1 MPTVLSALRTAGFL
15 SKGVLKM
22 NDILFGNNNGIVI
35 KRLSNRCFKAGRSRN
50 IIAIIAMI
58 LTTIL
63 FTTIFTLGSG
73 LMDTVHDQNIRKAG
87 GDGQVVLNYISDEV
101 YDDVAV
107 NSLIDRIAYT
117 KGVSY
122 RLKNPG
128 LERWRSDLW
137 YMDDTALEFARYTPT
152 TGRRPEGS
160 NEIIADTKTL
170 DALGVPAR
178 IGETVSLTY
187 EIKGTEYT
195 TDFILCGFWETD
207 SLSNIGRLIV
217 SKSFVDAHADILTY
231 TYPVDN
237 DYSGIVTA
245 YVMFRG
251 KGDIESRLHQLL
263 SETGYT
269 CETMGGSPEDGNYV
283 IARVSPAYQSGVLSD
298 NTAMLVSGIAGILL
312 IIVTGYLIIYNIFQ
326 ISVIQDIQSYG
337 QLKTLGTTKR
347 QIKRLINRQ
356 ALRLSLIGI
365 PVGLLA
371 GFLIGRAL
379 VPFLM
384 NGTIYTADAGIKVSL
399 NPMIFI
405 GSTVFTL
412 FTVFVSVHKPAKIAG
427 TVSAI
432 EAVRYTENDTAAF
445 GTHRAKDRKSTYGAK
460 LHFMALAN
468 LGRNRKRTGLVIVSM
483 TLSLVLFNTV
493 FTLSGGFD
501 IDKYISKFMDK
512 DFVISNVDYFQYKIE
527 EGKNDLSESF
537 IEAVKQN
544 SSFEDGGRLYS
555 SWLLEEPFSTDHN
568 AFFSYNKDENGNPYV
583 RLYGADDFLL
593 NNMEVIEGTIDMEK
607 LKSGKYILLS
617 VECNDDG
624 SVIDNP
630 DINVG
635 DTVQINHLEVE
646 GLSSTIT
653 DSYDFIIMAKVRAN
667 ENTATTR
674 NTGESRF
681 YLPTEIFLP
690 LCDHPHLVNFTFDVK
705 EKTEDEMTEF
715 LNGYIDSVEPGM
727 DFESKATYVSSFDDL
742 TSLIITIGG
751 ALSVIIGI
759 IGIANFVNSVLTSV
773 ITRKKEFAMLQSI
786 GMTGRQLKRMLS
798 FEGLYYAVGTII
810 TSVVLGGLFS
820 VVVVRGISGGIW
832 FFTYRFVMWP
842 MLVIYPFLILLTV
855 AIPALLYRQIAKV
868 SIIERLRQ

>member
-1 MPTVLSALRTAGFL
+1 
-15 SKGVLKM
+15 M
-22 NDILFGNNNGIVI
+22 NDILFGNNNGAAI
-35 KRLSNRCFKAGRSRN
+35 KKLSGRYFKSNKSRN
-50 IIAIIAMI
+50 IIAVIAI
-58 LTTIL
+58 VLTTVL
-63 FTTIFTLGSG
+63 FTTIITLGSG

-87 GDGQVVLNYISDEV
+87 GEGQAVLNYISDEV
-101 YDDVAV
+101 YEDVAG
-107 NSLIDRIAYT
+107 SPLIDRIAYA
-117 KGVSY
+117 KAISY

-152 TGRRPEGS
+152 TGRLPEAE

-187 EIKGTEYT
+187 EVKGKTYT
-195 TDFILCGFWETD
+195 TDFTLCGFWETD

-217 SKSFVDAHADILTY
+217 SEAFVEAHSDILTY

-237 DYSGIVTA
+237 DYSGVVSA
-245 YVMFRG
+245 YVMFKGR
-251 KGDIESRLHQLL
+251 GDIEARLHQLL
-263 SETGYT
+263 SENGYT
-269 CETMGGSPEDGNYV
+269 CDTMGGSNQDSNYV
-283 IARVSPAYQSGVLSD
+283 IARVSPAYQSGALTD
-298 NTAMLVSGIAGILL
+298 NPAMLLSGIVGVAL

-326 ISVIQDIQSYG
+326 LSVIQDIQSYG

-347 QIKRLINRQ
+347 QIRRLIGRQ
-356 ALRLSLIGI
+356 ALRLSLTGI
-365 PVGLLA
+365 PIGLLA
-371 GFLIGRAL
+371 GFLIGRSL

-384 NGTIYTADAGIKVSL
+384 NGTSYTADAGIKVTV
-399 NPMIFI
+399 NPLIFI
-405 GSTVFTL
+405 GSTAFTL
-412 FTVFVSVHKPAKIAG
+412 FTVFVSVRRPAKIAG

-432 EAVRYTENDTAAF
+432 EAIRYTENDTAVF
-445 GTHRAKDRKSTYGAK
+445 GKRRAKDRRSTHGAK

-468 LGRNRKRTGLVIVSM
+468 LGRNRKRTVLVIASM

-501 IDKYISKFMDK
+501 IDKYIAKFMDT
-512 DFVISNVDYFQYKIE
+512 DFVISNADYFQYQVEKSE
-527 EGKNDLSESF
+527 NDLSGSF

-544 SSFEDGGRLYS
+544 NCFEDGGRLYS
-555 SWLLEEPFSTDHN
+555 SWMLEEPFSTEHN
-568 AFFSYNKDENGNPYV
+568 AFFSYNKDQKGNPYIS
-583 RLYGADDFLL
+583 LYGADDFLL
-593 NNMEVIEGTIDMEK
+593 NNMEAIEGTIDLEK

-617 VECNDDG
+617 VDCDDDG
-624 SVIDNP
+624 TIMHNP
-630 DINVG
+630 NISVG
-635 DTVQINHLEVE
+635 DTVRINHLKAEE
-646 GLSSTIT
+646 LSTTIT
-653 DSYDFIIMAKVRAN
+653 DSYDFIILAKVRAN

-681 YLPTEIFLP
+681 YLPTDMFLP
-690 LCDHPHLVNFTFDVK
+690 LCDNPHLVNFAFDVK
-705 EKTEDEMTEF
+705 EGTEAEMEEF
-715 LNGYIDSVEPGM
+715 LNSYIDSVEPGM

-751 ALSVIIGI
+751 ALSIIIGI

-786 GMTGRQLKRMLS
+786 GMTGRQLKSMLS

-810 TSVVLGGLFS
+810 TSTVLGVLFS
-820 VVVVRGISGGIW
+820 VVVVKGISSGIW
-832 FFTYRFVMWP
+832 FFTYRFVIWP

-855 AIPALLYRQIAKV
+855 AIPALLYRQITKV
-868 SIIERLRQ
+868 SIIERLRQN

>member
-1 MPTVLSALRTAGFL
+1 
-15 SKGVLKM
+15 M
-22 NDILFGNNNGIVI
+22 NDILFGNNNGAVI
-35 KRLSNRCFKAGRSRN
+35 KKLSGRYFKASKSRN
-50 IIAIIAMI
+50 IIAIIAI
-58 LTTIL
+58 VLTTIL

-87 GDGQVVLNYISDEV
+87 GEGQAVLNYISDEV
-101 YDDVAV
+101 YNDMVG
-107 NSLIDRIAYT
+107 NPLIDRIAYT
-117 KGVSY
+117 KAISY
-122 RLKNPG
+122 RLNNPG
-128 LERWRSDLW
+128 LERWRADLW

-152 TGRRPEGS
+152 TGHRPEGS

-170 DALGVPAR
+170 DALGVPAQ

-187 EIKGTEYT
+187 EVKGQLYT
-195 TDFILCGFWETD
+195 TDFTLCGFWETD
-207 SLSNIGRLIV
+207 SLSNIGRLVV
-217 SKSFVDAHADILTY
+217 SKAFVDAHSDILTY

-237 DYSGIVTA
+237 DYSGVVSA
-245 YVMFRG
+245 YVMFSG
-251 KGDIESRLHQLL
+251 TGNIEAQLHQLL
-263 SETGYT
+263 SETGYA
-269 CETMGGSPEDGNYV
+269 CDTMGGSKEDGNYV
-283 IARVSPAYQSGVLSD
+283 IARVSPAYQSVALTD
-298 NTAMLVSGIAGILL
+298 NPAMLVSGIVGVAL

-365 PVGLLA
+365 PIGLLV
-371 GFLIGRAL
+371 GFFIGRAL

-384 NGTIYTADAGIKVSL
+384 NGTSYTADAGVKVTV
-399 NPMIFI
+399 NPLIFI
-405 GSTVFTL
+405 GSAAFAL
-412 FTVFVSVHKPAKIAG
+412 FTVFVSVRKPAKIAG

-432 EAVRYTENDTAAF
+432 EAIRYTENDTAAF
-445 GTHRAKDRKSTYGAK
+445 GKRRAKDKKSTHGAK

-468 LGRNRKRTGLVIVSM
+468 LGRNRKRTVLVIVSM

-493 FTLSGGFD
+493 FTLSSGFD
-501 IDKYISKFMDK
+501 IDKYIAKFMDT
-512 DFVISNVDYFQYKIE
+512 DFVISNADFFQYQVEKGE
-527 EGKNDLSESF
+527 HDLSETF
-537 IEAVKQN
+537 IEAVRQN

-555 SWLLEEPFSTDHN
+555 SWMLEEPFSTEHN
-568 AFFSYNKDENGNPYV
+568 AFFSYNKDLNGNPFV

-593 NNMEVIEGTIDMEK
+593 NGMEVIEGTIDLEK

-624 SVIDNP
+624 TVIDNP
-630 DINVG
+630 NISVG
-635 DTVQINHLEVE
+635 DTVRINHLKAEE
-646 GLSSTIT
+646 LSTTIT

-674 NTGESRF
+674 NTGEARF

-690 LCDHPHLVNFTFDVK
+690 LCDNPHLVSFPFDVK
-705 EKTEDEMTEF
+705 EGTEAEMAEF
-715 LNGYIDSVEPGM
+715 LNSYIDSVEPSM
-727 DFESKATYVSSFDDL
+727 DFESKATYTSSFDDL

-751 ALSVIIGI
+751 ALSIIIGI

-786 GMTGRQLKRMLS
+786 GMTGKQLKRMLS

-810 TSVVLGGLFS
+810 TSVVLGVLFS
-820 VVVVRGISGGIW
+820 VVVVRGISSGIW

-842 MLVIYPFLILLTV
+842 MLVIDPFLILLTV
-855 AIPALLYRQIAKV
+855 AIPALLYRQIAKA

>member
-1 MPTVLSALRTAGFL
+1 
-15 SKGVLKM
+15 M
-22 NDILFGNNNGIVI
+22 NDILFGNNNGAAI
-35 KRLSNRCFKAGRSRN
+35 KKLSGRYFKSNKSRN
-50 IIAIIAMI
+50 IIAVIAI
-58 LTTIL
+58 VLTTIL

-87 GDGQVVLNYISDEV
+87 GEGQAVLNYISDEV
-101 YDDVAV
+101 YEDVAG
-107 NSLIDRIAYT
+107 SPLIDRIAYA
-117 KGVSY
+117 KAISY

-152 TGRRPEGS
+152 TGRLPEAE

-187 EIKGTEYT
+187 EVKGKTYT
-195 TDFILCGFWETD
+195 TDFTLCGFWETD

-217 SKSFVDAHADILTY
+217 SEAFVEAHSDILTY

-237 DYSGIVTA
+237 DYSGVVSA
-245 YVMFRG
+245 YVMFKGR
-251 KGDIESRLHQLL
+251 GDIEARLHQLL
-263 SETGYT
+263 SENGYT
-269 CETMGGSPEDGNYV
+269 CDTMGGSNQDSNYV
-283 IARVSPAYQSGVLSD
+283 IARVSPAYQSGVLTD
-298 NTAMLVSGIAGILL
+298 NPAMLLSGIVGVAL

-326 ISVIQDIQSYG
+326 LSVIQDIQSYG

-347 QIKRLINRQ
+347 QIRRLIGRQ
-356 ALRLSLIGI
+356 ALRLSLTGI
-365 PVGLLA
+365 PIGLLA
-371 GFLIGRAL
+371 GFLIGRSL

-384 NGTIYTADAGIKVSL
+384 NGTSYTADAGIQVTV
-399 NPMIFI
+399 NPLIFI
-405 GSTVFTL
+405 GSTAFAL
-412 FTVFVSVHKPAKIAG
+412 FTVFVSVRRPAKIAG

-432 EAVRYTENDTAAF
+432 EAIRYTENDTAAF
-445 GTHRAKDRKSTYGAK
+445 GKRRAKDRRSTHGAK

-468 LGRNRKRTGLVIVSM
+468 LGRNRKRTVLVIASM

-501 IDKYISKFMDK
+501 IDKYIAKFMDT
-512 DFVISNVDYFQYKIE
+512 DFVISNADYFQYQVEKSE
-527 EGKNDLSESF
+527 NDLSGSF

-544 SSFEDGGRLYS
+544 NCFEDGGRLYS
-555 SWLLEEPFSTDHN
+555 SWMLEEPFSTERN
-568 AFFSYNKDENGNPYV
+568 AFFSYNKDQKGNPYIS
-583 RLYGADDFLL
+583 LYGADDFLL
-593 NNMEVIEGTIDMEK
+593 NNMEAIEGTIDLEK

-617 VECNDDG
+617 VDCDDDG
-624 SVIDNP
+624 TIMDNP
-630 DINVG
+630 NISVG
-635 DTVQINHLEVE
+635 DTVRINHLKAEE
-646 GLSSTIT
+646 LSTTIT
-653 DSYDFIIMAKVRAN
+653 DSYDFIILAKVRAN

-681 YLPTEIFLP
+681 YLPTDMFLP
-690 LCDHPHLVNFTFDVK
+690 LCDNPHLVNFSFDVK
-705 EKTEDEMTEF
+705 EGTEAEMEEF
-715 LNGYIDSVEPGM
+715 LNSYIDSVEPGM

-751 ALSVIIGI
+751 ALSIIIGI

-786 GMTGRQLKRMLS
+786 GMTGRQLKSMLS

-810 TSVVLGGLFS
+810 TSTVLGVLFS
-820 VVVVRGISGGIW
+820 VVVVKGISSGIW
-832 FFTYRFVMWP
+832 FFTYRFVIWP

-855 AIPALLYRQIAKV
+855 AIPALLYRQITKV
-868 SIIERLRQ
+868 SIMERLRQN

>member
-1 MPTVLSALRTAGFL
+1 
-15 SKGVLKM
+15 M
-22 NDILFGNNNGIVI
+22 NDILFGNNNGAVI
-35 KRLSNRCFKAGRSRN
+35 KKLSGRYFRSNKSRN
-50 IIAIIAMI
+50 IIAVIAI
-58 LTTIL
+58 VLTTIL

-87 GDGQVVLNYISDEV
+87 GEGQAVLNYISDEV
-101 YDDVAV
+101 YNDVAG
-107 NSLIDRIAYT
+107 NPLIDRIAYA
-117 KGVSY
+117 KAISY

-152 TGRRPEGS
+152 TGRLPEAE

-187 EIKGTEYT
+187 EVKGKTYT
-195 TDFILCGFWETD
+195 TDFTLCGFWETD

-217 SKSFVDAHADILTY
+217 SETFVEAHSDILTY

-237 DYSGIVTA
+237 DYSGVVSA
-245 YVMFRG
+245 YVMFKG
-251 KGDIESRLHQLL
+251 HGDIEARLHQLL

-269 CETMGGSPEDGNYV
+269 CDTMGGSSQDSNYV
-283 IARVSPAYQSGVLSD
+283 IARVSPAYQSGALTD
-298 NTAMLVSGIAGILL
+298 NPAMLLSGIVGVLL

-365 PVGLLA
+365 PVGLLI
-371 GFLIGRAL
+371 GFFIGRAL

-384 NGTIYTADAGIKVSL
+384 NGTSYTADAGIKVTV
-399 NPMIFI
+399 NPLIFI
-405 GSTVFTL
+405 GSAAFAL
-412 FTVFVSVHKPAKIAG
+412 FTVFVSVRKPAKIAG

-432 EAVRYTENDTAAF
+432 EAIRYTENDTASF
-445 GTHRAKDRKSTYGAK
+445 GKRKAKDKKSTHGAK

-468 LGRNRKRTGLVIVSM
+468 LGRNRKRTVLVIVSM

-493 FTLSGGFD
+493 FTLSSGFD
-501 IDKYISKFMDK
+501 IDKYIAKFLNT
-512 DFVISNVDYFQYKIE
+512 DFVISTADYFQFRFE
-527 EGKNDLSESF
+527 TSESDLFETF
-537 IEAVKQN
+537 IDAVQQNEAY
-544 SSFEDGGRLYS
+544 EDGGRLYTS
-555 SWLLEEPFSTDHN
+555 RVLEEPFSTEHN
-568 AFFSYNKDENGNPYV
+568 AFYSYNKDQNGNSFV
-583 RLYGADDFLL
+583 ALYGADNFLL
-593 NNMEVIEGTIDMEK
+593 NSMEAIEGTIDLEK
-607 LKSGKYILLS
+607 LKTGKYILLS

-624 SVIDNP
+624 TVIDNP
-630 DINVG
+630 NISVG
-635 DTVQINHLEVE
+635 DTVQINHLKAEE
-646 GLSSTIT
+646 LSTTIT
-653 DSYDFIIMAKVRAN
+653 DSYDFIILAKVRAN

-674 NTGESRF
+674 NTGEARF

-690 LCDHPHLVNFTFDVK
+690 LCDTPHLVSFTFDVK
-705 EKTEDEMTEF
+705 AGTETEMVEF
-715 LNGYIDSVEPGM
+715 LNSYTDSVEPGM

-742 TSLIITIGG
+742 ISLIITIGG
-751 ALSVIIGI
+751 ALSIIIGI
-759 IGIANFVNSVLTSV
+759 IGIANFVNSILTSV

-786 GMTGRQLKRMLS
+786 GMTGKQLKRMLS

-810 TSVVLGGLFS
+810 TSVVLGVLFS
-820 VVVVRGISGGIW
+820 VVVVRGISSGIW

-868 SIIERLRQ
+868 SIIERLRQN

>member
-1 MPTVLSALRTAGFL
+1 
-15 SKGVLKM
+15 M
-22 NDILFGNNNGIVI
+22 NDILFGNNNGAAI
-35 KRLSNRCFKAGRSRN
+35 KKLSGRYFKSNKSRN
-50 IIAIIAMI
+50 IIAVIAI
-58 LTTIL
+58 VLTTIL

-87 GDGQVVLNYISDEV
+87 GEGQAVLNYISDEV
-101 YDDVAV
+101 YEDVAG
-107 NSLIDRIAYT
+107 SPLIDRIAYA
-117 KGVSY
+117 KAISY

-152 TGRRPEGS
+152 TGRLPEAE

-187 EIKGTEYT
+187 EVKGKTYT
-195 TDFILCGFWETD
+195 TDFTLCGFWETD

-217 SKSFVDAHADILTY
+217 SEAFVEAHSDILTY

-237 DYSGIVTA
+237 DYSGVVSA
-245 YVMFRG
+245 YVMFKGR
-251 KGDIESRLHQLL
+251 GDIEARLHQLL
-263 SETGYT
+263 SENGYT
-269 CETMGGSPEDGNYV
+269 CDTMGGSNQDSNYV
-283 IARVSPAYQSGVLSD
+283 IARVSPAYQSGVLTD
-298 NTAMLVSGIAGILL
+298 NPAMLLSGIVGVAL

-326 ISVIQDIQSYG
+326 LSVIQDIQSYG

-347 QIKRLINRQ
+347 QIRRLIGRQ
-356 ALRLSLIGI
+356 ALRLSLTGI
-365 PVGLLA
+365 PIGLLA
-371 GFLIGRAL
+371 GFLIGRSL

-384 NGTIYTADAGIKVSL
+384 NGTSYTADAGIQVTV
-399 NPMIFI
+399 NPLIFI
-405 GSTVFTL
+405 GSTAFAL
-412 FTVFVSVHKPAKIAG
+412 FTVFVSVRRPAKIAG

-432 EAVRYTENDTAAF
+432 EAIRYTENDTAAF
-445 GTHRAKDRKSTYGAK
+445 GKRRAKDRRSTHGAK

-468 LGRNRKRTGLVIVSM
+468 LGRNRKRTVLVIASM

-501 IDKYISKFMDK
+501 IDKYIAKFMDT
-512 DFVISNVDYFQYKIE
+512 DFVISNADYFQYQVEKSE
-527 EGKNDLSESF
+527 NDLSGSF

-544 SSFEDGGRLYS
+544 NCFEDGGRLYS
-555 SWLLEEPFSTDHN
+555 SWMLEEPFSTERN
-568 AFFSYNKDENGNPYV
+568 AFFSYNKDQKGNPYIS
-583 RLYGADDFLL
+583 LYGADDFLL
-593 NNMEVIEGTIDMEK
+593 NNMEAIEGTIDLEK

-617 VECNDDG
+617 VDCDDDG
-624 SVIDNP
+624 TIMDNP
-630 DINVG
+630 NISVG
-635 DTVQINHLEVE
+635 DTVRINHLKAEE
-646 GLSSTIT
+646 LSTTIT

-681 YLPTEIFLP
+681 YLPTDMFLP
-690 LCDHPHLVNFTFDVK
+690 LCDNPHLVNFSFDVK
-705 EKTEDEMTEF
+705 EGTEAEMEEF
-715 LNGYIDSVEPGM
+715 LNSYIDSVEPGM

-751 ALSVIIGI
+751 ALSIIIGI

-786 GMTGRQLKRMLS
+786 GMTGRQLKSMLS

-810 TSVVLGGLFS
+810 TSTVLGVLFS
-820 VVVVRGISGGIW
+820 VVVVKGISSGIW
-832 FFTYRFVMWP
+832 FFTYRFVIWP

-855 AIPALLYRQIAKV
+855 AIPALLYRQITKV
-868 SIIERLRQ
+868 SIMERLRQN

>member
-1 MPTVLSALRTAGFL
+1 
-15 SKGVLKM
+15 M
-22 NDILFGNNNGIVI
+22 NDILFGNNNGAVV
-35 KRLSNRCFKAGRSRN
+35 KKLSGRYFKASKSRN
-50 IIAIIAMI
+50 MIAIIAII

-87 GDGQVVLNYISDEV
+87 GDGQVVLSYISDEV
-101 YDDVAV
+101 YNDVAG
-107 NSLIDRIAYT
+107 NPLIDRIAYT
-117 KGVSY
+117 KAVSY
-122 RLKNPG
+122 QLKNPG
-128 LERWRSDLW
+128 LKRWRSDLW

-152 TGRRPEGS
+152 TGRRPEAE

-178 IGETVSLTY
+178 VGETVSLTY
-187 EIKGTEYT
+187 EVKGKSYT
-195 TDFILCGFWETD
+195 IDFTLCGFWETD

-217 SKSFVDAHADILTY
+217 SKAFVDAHSDVLTY

-237 DYSGIVTA
+237 DYSGVVSA

-251 KGDIESRLHQLL
+251 KGDIEARLHQLL

-269 CETMGGSPEDGNYV
+269 CDTMGGSKENDNYV
-283 IARVSPAYQSGVLSD
+283 IARVSPAYQSGALTD
-298 NTAMLVSGIAGILL
+298 NPAMLISGIIGALL

-347 QIKRLINRQ
+347 QIRRLINRQ
-356 ALRLSLIGI
+356 AFRLSFIGI
-365 PVGLLA
+365 PIGLLV
-371 GFLIGRAL
+371 GFFVGRAL

-384 NGTIYTADAGIKVSL
+384 NGTVYTADAGTKVTA
-399 NPMIFI
+399 NPLIFI
-405 GSTVFTL
+405 GSSAFAL
-412 FTVFVSVHKPAKIAG
+412 FTVFVSVRKPAKIAG
-427 TVSAI
+427 AVSAI
-432 EAVRYTENDTAAF
+432 EAIRYTENDTAAF
-445 GTHRAKDRKSTYGAK
+445 GKRRAKDKKSTHGAK

-468 LGRNRKRTGLVIVSM
+468 LGRNRRRTVLVIVSM

-493 FTLSGGFD
+493 FTLSSGFD
-501 IDKYISKFMDK
+501 IDKYIAKFMDT
-512 DFVISNVDYFQYKIE
+512 DFVISNADFFQYQVEKSE
-527 EGKNDLSESF
+527 HDLSDTF
-537 IEAVKQN
+537 IEAVRQN

-555 SWLLEEPFSTDHN
+555 SWMLEEPFSTEHN
-568 AFFSYNKDENGNPYV
+568 AFFSYNKDLNGNPFV

-593 NNMEVIEGTIDMEK
+593 NGMEVIEGTIDLEK
-607 LKSGKYILLS
+607 LKTGEYILLS
-617 VECNDDG
+617 VDCNDDG
-624 SVIDNP
+624 TVIENP
-630 DINVG
+630 NISVG
-635 DTVQINHLEVE
+635 DTVRINHLKAEE
-646 GLSSTIT
+646 LSTTIT

-674 NTGESRF
+674 NTGEARF

-690 LCDHPHLVNFTFDVK
+690 LCDNPHLVSFPFDVK
-705 EKTEDEMTEF
+705 EGAEAEMAEF
-715 LNGYIDSVEPGM
+715 LNSYIDSVEPGM
-727 DFESKATYVSSFDDL
+727 DFESRATYTSSFDDL

-751 ALSVIIGI
+751 ALSIIIGI

-786 GMTGRQLKRMLS
+786 GMTGKQLKRMLS

-810 TSVVLGGLFS
+810 TSLVLGILFS
-820 VVVVRGISGGIW
+820 VVIVRGISSGIW
-832 FFTYRFVMWP
+832 FFTYQFVMWP

-855 AIPALLYRQIAKV
+855 AIPALLYRQIAKD

>member
-1 MPTVLSALRTAGFL
+1 
-15 SKGVLKM
+15 M
-22 NDILFGNNNGIVI
+22 NDILFGNNNGAVI
-35 KRLSNRCFKAGRSRN
+35 KKLSGRYFKAGKSRN
-50 IIAIIAMI
+50 IIAIIAI
-58 LTTIL
+58 VLTTIL

-87 GDGQVVLNYISDEV
+87 GEGQAVLNYISDEV
-101 YDDVAV
+101 YSDLAG
-107 NSLIDRIAYT
+107 SPLIDRIAYT
-117 KGVSY
+117 KAVSY
-122 RLKNPG
+122 QLKNPG

-137 YMDDTALEFARYTPT
+137 YMDDTALEFARFTPA
-152 TGRRPEGS
+152 TGRRPEAE

-170 DALGVPAR
+170 DALGVPAQ

-187 EIKGTEYT
+187 EVKGKSYT
-195 TDFILCGFWETD
+195 TDFTLCGFWETD

-217 SKSFVDAHADILTY
+217 SKAFVDAHSDILAY

-237 DYSGIVTA
+237 DYSGVVSA
-245 YVMFRG
+245 YVIFRG
-251 KGDIESRLHQLL
+251 KGDIEVRLHQLL
-263 SETGYT
+263 SEAGYT
-269 CETMGGSPEDGNYV
+269 CDTMGGNKEDGNYV
-283 IARVSPAYQSGVLSD
+283 IARVSPAYQSGALTD
-298 NTAMLVSGIAGILL
+298 NPAMLISGIVGALL

-365 PVGLLA
+365 PIGLLV
-371 GFLIGRAL
+371 GFFVGRAL

-384 NGTIYTADAGIKVSL
+384 NGTSYTADAGIKVTV
-399 NPMIFI
+399 NPLIFI
-405 GSTVFTL
+405 GSAAFAL
-412 FTVFVSVHKPAKIAG
+412 FTVFVSVRKPAKIAG

-432 EAVRYTENDTAAF
+432 EAIRYTENDTAAF
-445 GTHRAKDRKSTYGAK
+445 GKHRAKDKQSTHGAK

-468 LGRNRKRTGLVIVSM
+468 LGRNRRRTVLVIVSM

-493 FTLSGGFD
+493 FTLSSGFD
-501 IDKYISKFMDK
+501 IDKYIAKFMDT
-512 DFVISNVDYFQYKIE
+512 DFVISNADFFQYQVEKSE
-527 EGKNDLSESF
+527 HDLSDTF
-537 IEAVKQN
+537 IEAVRQN
-544 SSFEDGGRLYS
+544 SSFEDGGRLFS
-555 SWLLEEPFSTDHN
+555 SWLLEEPFSTEHN
-568 AFFSYNKDENGNPYV
+568 AFFSYNKDQNGNPFV
-583 RLYGADDFLL
+583 RLYGADDFLI
-593 NNMEVIEGTIDMEK
+593 NGMEIIEGTIDLEK

-624 SVIDNP
+624 TVIENP
-630 DINVG
+630 NIGVG
-635 DTVQINHLEVE
+635 DTVRINHLKAEE
-646 GLSSTIT
+646 LSTTIT

-674 NTGESRF
+674 NTGEARF

-690 LCDHPHLVNFTFDVK
+690 LCDNPHLVSFPFDVK
-705 EKTEDEMTEF
+705 DGTEAEMAEF
-715 LNGYIDSVEPGM
+715 LNSYIDSVEPSM
-727 DFESKATYVSSFDDL
+727 DFESKATYTSSFDNL

-751 ALSVIIGI
+751 ALSIIIGI

-786 GMTGRQLKRMLS
+786 GMTGKQLKRMLS

-810 TSVVLGGLFS
+810 TSAVLGVLFS
-820 VVVVRGISGGIW
+820 VVVVKGISSGIW
-832 FFTYRFVMWP
+832 FFTYQFVMWP

-855 AIPALLYRQIAKV
+855 AIPALLYPQIAKA
-868 SIIERLRQ
+868 SIIERLCQN